1 MDHNTY
7 IDTHTHTYIRRERE
21 RAEVHRLRSELLDC
35 FAEFKTSVDV
45 AKQIESNL
53 VQLGSFA
60 RYMGFFFL
68 ISDLF
73 FFFKKIFTNPS

>member
-60 RYMGFFFL
+60 RYMGFFF
-68 ISDLF
+68 SDFWFVFL
-73 FFFKKIFTNPS
+73 FKKNIY